1 MSEEPREYEIGVAA
15 ISQRVSEYNCQVPVR
30 RMETRIDNSK
40 KKKRNLT
47 LGNCYTGDRRADRP
61 TRMMRQ
67 SRDS

>member
-40 KKKRNLT
+40 KKKKEFNIGELLYR
-47 LGNCYTGDRRADRP
+47 
-61 TRMMRQ
+61 
-67 SRDS
+67 